1 MTPPTAHLDFYDRRE
16 GATGQAVLSGE
27 RRPTELRL
35 VWELEQATDVHDAYE
50 LPSPENGFDDP
61 GRLDAFLDAVRW
73 GAIASADKTALQAP
87 FRACG
92 A

>member
-1 MTPPTAHLDFYDRRE
+1 M
-16 GATGQAVLSGE
+16 
-27 RRPTELRL
+27 
-35 VWELEQATDVHDAYE
+35 WELEQATDVHDAYE